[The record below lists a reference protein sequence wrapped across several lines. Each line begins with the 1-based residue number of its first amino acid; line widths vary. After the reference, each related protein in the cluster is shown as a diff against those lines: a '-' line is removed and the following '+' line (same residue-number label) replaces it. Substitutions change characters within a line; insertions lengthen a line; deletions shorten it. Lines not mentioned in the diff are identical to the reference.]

1 MKKGKGSKKRTIKTN
16 KKKRSLRYYTGGREI
31 PPEWKQTGYKTEADY
46 LEYQRERE
54 MARVA
59 MEREAMEREA
69 MEREAMERAARE
81 RRKRAI
87 NLVLKNVFIQSIMM
101 LIMNHE
107 QSERFKAY
115 IRENTRIVND
125 REIFNQMID
134 DFVNFALTNLL
145 DDEQRLETN
154 RIMDAVQQERTE
166 RARANQQPPGPLEIL
181 DIIERVIR
189 ENNNLAISGSNG
201 GNGKKKYYK

>member
-1 MKKGKGSKKRTIKTN
+1 MKRISKSSKKRINNKTN
-16 KKKRSLRYYTGGREI
+16 KRKRSLSLYYHTGGREI

-59 MEREAMEREA
+59 MERE
-69 MEREAMERAARE
+69 RAAMIE

-87 NLVLKNVFIQSIMM
+87 KLVLQNVFIQSIMM
-101 LIMNHE
+101 LIMNRE
-107 QSERFKAY
+107 QSEIFKAY

-134 DFVNFALTNLL
+134 EFVNFALTNLL

-154 RIMDAVQQERTE
+154 RILDAVQQERT
-166 RARANQQPPGPLEIL
+166 ARALSNQQPPGPLEIL
-181 DIIERVIR
+181 DIIERVAR
-189 ENNNLAISGSNG
+189 ENNDQVARTG
-201 GNGKKKYYK
+201 GNGKKYYKRFTRKNK